1 MKATDEKFMVTSER
15 PEFETVWVFGAD
27 CGNNNTSAILKA
39 HDLCNQYGMDIISVG
54 NTIGMCME
62 MFEKGYL
69 TEKEIGT
76 GLVIFLGIEVVD
88 SREDIEWLSGKI
100 SRLRIFNDQ
109 KGVMNLS
116 VLDVGGSLMVVSQ
129 FTLHASTRKG
139 NRPSYL
145 KAAPP
150 EIAIPLYEEFIK
162 QVEQDTSKAS
172 VCGEFGAHM
181 KIRLT
186 NDGPVTILIDTKNK
200 E

>member
-1 MKATDEKFMVTSER
+1 MRAVVQKVSD
-15 PEFETVWVFGAD
+15 
-27 CGNNNTSAILKA
+27 A
-39 HDLCNQYGMDIISVG
+39 HI
-54 NTIGMCME
+54 TIHGR
-62 MFEKGYL
+62 
-69 TEKEIGT
+69 TEKEIGA
-76 GLVIFLGIEVVD
+76 GLVIFLGIEAAD

-100 SRLRIFNDQ
+100 SRLRIFLDE

-139 NRPSYL
+139 NRPSYI

-150 EIAIPLYEEFIK
+150 EIAIPLYEAFIK
-162 QVEQDTSKAS
+162 QVEQDTSKAP